1 MPIPPRA
8 NTRASGSHDPRR
20 EPLVIAHRGASWEEP
35 GNTLRAFRQ
44 AIELGADHV
53 ELDVRATRDG
63 VLIAAHDP
71 VRVPFGVLR
80 ERSPDVP
87 TLAEVLEE
95 CVGRIGIVVD
105 IKRHDVIERTL
116 ALLRE
121 YEVDEDKTI
130 VASFSPHAIATTRRL
145 RPALRTIQHLG
156 RASMRASAEH
166 AWGVGFIDRQATSH
180 AIRGARKLG
189 LASTVYTVNDPVRMR
204 ALIETGVTGI
214 FTDRPDVLRETLLGL
229 RFESE
234 GEPRDRPQRGD
245 EVP

>member
-8 NTRASGSHDPRR
+8 STPASGSHDPKRA
-20 EPLVIAHRGASWEEP
+20 PLVIAHRGASWDEP
-35 GNTLRAFRQ
+35 ENTLRAFRR
-44 AIELGADHV
+44 AIELGAGHV

-71 VRVPFGVLR
+71 VRIPFGVLR

-87 TLAEVLEE
+87 TLAEVFAE
-95 CVGRIGIVVD
+95 CAGKIGIVLD
-105 IKRHDVIERTL
+105 IKRHDVTERTL

-121 YEVDEDKTI
+121 YEVDEDPTI
-130 VASFSPHAIATTRRL
+130 VASFSPQAIASTRRL

-156 RASMRASAEH
+156 RVSMRAAADH
-166 AWGVGFIDRQATSH
+166 AWGVGFIDRQATTN

-204 ALIETGVTGI
+204 ALIDIGVTGI
-214 FTDRPDVLRETLLGL
+214 FTDRPDLLRETLRSCAPDEAG
-229 RFESE
+229 S
-234 GEPRDRPQRGD
+234 GD
-245 EVP
+245 D